1 MYRELKG
8 IEYIM
13 SRIRLNKSMKKST
26 VGTILTNH
34 IITNKRGYLIVT
46 ILFFVG
52 LIIGVFILNNTD
64 NNKIEEIN
72 TYLNELATKVKT
84 YDKIEYFSLLKESLI
99 SNFIII
105 ILLWFGAST
114 IIGIPLVYGTVLFK
128 GFSFGYT
135 ISSIIACFGTE
146 KGILIS
152 LSTMLLHNII
162 FIPSMLGASVSGLKL
177 YQSIMKNKERNNIK
191 MEILRHTVFCTFMLI
206 LMLISSILEIY
217 VSTNLFIILL
227 KKI

>member
-1 MYRELKG
+1 MYRDLKG

-34 IITNKRGYLIVT
+34 IIKNKRGYLIVT
-46 ILFFVG
+46 ILFFIG

-64 NNKIEEIN
+64 NKKVEEIN
-72 TYLNELATKVKT
+72 TYLNELVTKVKT

-135 ISSIIACFGTE
+135 ISSIITCFGTE

-152 LSTMLLHNII
+152 LSIMLLHNII

-206 LMLISSILEIY
+206 LMLISSLLEIY